1 MEFDTGTAAR
11 YAGEKLDLL
20 LARAVRDSATV
31 TEQGEIPKV
40 VKHFDQLRDI
50 VRDLVIKVTALTK
63 HVETLSE
70 ESIPNLFSKQG
81 VKSVN
86 VIDLGRVTI
95 NIRWSA
101 SMLDKGRGLEWLRGS
116 GNEGLI
122 IETVN
127 AQTLGAFAKTE
138 AIGGRPLP
146 DDVFKTST
154 KSYVSITA
162 V

>member
-31 TEQGEIPKV
+31 TEEGEISKV
-40 VKHFDQLRDI
+40 VKHFDQLRDV
-50 VRDLVIKVTALTK
+50 VRDLVVKVTALTK

-70 ESIPNLFSKQG
+70 ESLPNLFDKQR
-81 VKSVN
+81 VKTIN
-86 VIDLGRVTI
+86 VLDVGRVTI
-95 NIRWSA
+95 NNRWTA
-101 SMLDKGRGLEWLRGS
+101 SILDKERGFQWLNDT
-116 GNEGLI
+116 GNGGLI

-138 AIGGRPLP
+138 ALAGRPLP
-146 DDVFKTST
+146 DDVFKIST
-154 KSYVSITA
+154 KPYVSITA